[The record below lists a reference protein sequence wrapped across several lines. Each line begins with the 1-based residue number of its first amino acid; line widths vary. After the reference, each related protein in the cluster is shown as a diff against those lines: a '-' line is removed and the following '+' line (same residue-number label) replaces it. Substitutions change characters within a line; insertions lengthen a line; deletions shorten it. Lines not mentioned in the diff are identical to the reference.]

1 MEKKAVYA
9 VILCA
14 LLAGN
19 NGLLIKSM
27 ASMSTGSIAWFRTAV
42 PVLFLIPFLVKDR
55 ELHFRG
61 NPRKMLLASFINAI
75 RMYLYLLAFI
85 YTSIGNAVV
94 LFYTYPLFVTAIEYL
109 FFGQKLQRSQTW
121 FLLLAFIGIVVTYAG
136 KPFSFASNDFI
147 GMLSAIGASIGYA
160 VTVILFKSETPN
172 YSKNQLIFYQ
182 NLIGALV
189 FVPFLTGL
197 SEVGLPQIGIGVLY
211 GLLIGIVVFKL
222 FFYGL
227 KELTAATAT
236 TLMYLEVVSAIVL
249 GYFVLDERLSW
260 NILAGGALILISSFY
275 ISKLNRKPVL
285 VSSTR

>member
-275 ISKLNRKPVL
+275 ISKLNRKPGL